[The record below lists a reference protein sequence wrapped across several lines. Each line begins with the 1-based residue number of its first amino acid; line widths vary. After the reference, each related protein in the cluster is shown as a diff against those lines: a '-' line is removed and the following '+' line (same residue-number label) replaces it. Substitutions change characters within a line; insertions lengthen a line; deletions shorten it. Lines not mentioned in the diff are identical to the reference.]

1 MWYSLSQTKKPQNI
15 STCIIFRKINDKIE
29 VLLVKR
35 GSKPNVGSWCI
46 PGGHLEKNENSL
58 DAAIREIKEETNIN
72 LNKNNLF
79 LIDKISSDKLNNYI
93 YAIIQTKYNNE
104 KSGSDADDAKW
115 YDVSDLPDLIWNNN
129 LYIDKALKHFN
140 KNL

>member
-1 MWYSLSQTKKPQNI
+1 MWYTLSQAEKPKNI

-35 GSKPNVGSWCI
+35 GSKPNICHWCI
-46 PGGHLEKNENSL
+46 PGGHIETGENSL

-72 LNKNNLF
+72 LNKNNLY

-104 KSGSDADDAKW
+104 KPGSDADDAKW